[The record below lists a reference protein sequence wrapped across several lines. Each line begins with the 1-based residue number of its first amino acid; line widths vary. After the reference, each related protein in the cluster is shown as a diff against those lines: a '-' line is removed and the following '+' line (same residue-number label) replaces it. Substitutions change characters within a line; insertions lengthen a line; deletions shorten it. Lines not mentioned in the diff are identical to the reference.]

1 MALSI
6 FCHKGVSNKDLNT
19 CYKQS
24 NKEERKGQIRLLN
37 KFHWLKMQVM
47 FTFFAIA
54 IWNIYFKKFF
64 SSFQCLYIVRFEW
77 DIVLSSS
84 YDGSDKRGYTMWIFF
99 YEKIYNRAGWN
110 KHSGQKHWSKIQ

>member
-6 FCHKGVSNKDLNT
+6 SCHKGVLIKDLNT

-37 KFHWLKMQVM
+37 NLRWLKMQVM
-47 FTFFAIA
+47 FTFFAIT
-54 IWNIYFKKFF
+54 IWNIYFESIF

-84 YDGSDKRGYTMWIFF
+84 HDGSDKRGYTMWVFF
-99 YEKIYNRAGWN
+99 LRKNI
-110 KHSGQKHWSKIQ
+110 